1 MDLVTLLFDKQDGV
15 ATITL
20 NRPKT
25 LNALNDKLIAE
36 LDLVMNAILD
46 DPEIKA
52 VIITGG
58 EKAFAA
64 GGDIQFM
71 SNADPLQ
78 AESFV
83 EDIKITFDKIY
94 NLDKPVI
101 AAISGLALG
110 GGSELALTC
119 DVRIAAEGSMIG
131 QPEINLGIIPG
142 AGGTQR
148 LTRTVGPAWAKY
160 LVMSG
165 AAIDADTALRIGLVT
180 AVVPKDQL
188 MNEARKLAAVLAAKS
203 PVAMKAAKRCLNYG
217 QNVDLNSGL
226 NYELKTWAGLFST
239 EDQKEGMK
247 AFLEK
252 RKPVYK
258 GK

>member
-1 MDLVTLLFDKQDGV
+1 VDLQNLLYTKEDGI
-15 ATITL
+15 AIITL

-25 LNALNDKLIAE
+25 FNALNNE
-36 LDLVMNAILD
+36 LTREMSDLLD
-46 DPEIKA
+46 VVAADSEIKA

-58 EKAFAA
+58 TRAFAA

-71 SNADPLQ
+71 STADPLT
-78 AESFV
+78 AEKFV
-83 EDIKITFDKIY
+83 EGAKAAFDKIY
-94 NLDKPVI
+94 YLDKPVI

-110 GGSELALTC
+110 GGCELALAC
-119 DVRIAAEGSMIG
+119 DIRIAAEGSVLG

-148 LTRTVGPAWAKY
+148 LTRIVGLGWAKH
-160 LVMSG
+160 LVMTG
-165 AAIDADTALRIGLVT
+165 INIDAETALRIGLVT

-188 MNEARKLAAVLAAKS
+188 MEEAKKLAGVLAAKA
-203 PVAMKAAKRCLNYG
+203 PLAMKAAKRCLNYG
-217 QNVDLNSGL
+217 DDVNLDAGL
-226 NYELKTWAGLFST
+226 YYELKTWAGLYAT
-239 EDQKEGMK
+239 EDQKEGMA

-252 RKPVYK
+252 RQPVYK

>member
-1 MDLVTLLFDKQDGV
+1 MELKTLLFDKQDGV

-25 LNALNDKLIAE
+25 FNAINDELMVE
-36 LDLVMNAILD
+36 LDTVVDAIIA

-58 EKAFAA
+58 ERAFAA

-71 SNADPLQ
+71 STADMLQ
-78 AESFV
+78 AEKFV
-83 EDIKITFDKIY
+83 ETIKVTFDKIH
-94 NLDKPVI
+94 NLDRPVI

-110 GGSELALTC
+110 GGCELALVC
-119 DVRIAAEGSMIG
+119 DIRIAAEGSLIG

-148 LTRTVGPAWAKY
+148 LARVVGPGWARY
-160 LVMSG
+160 LVMTG
-165 AAIDADTALRIGLVT
+165 RNIDADTALRIGLVT

-188 MNEARKLAAVLAAKS
+188 MNEARKIASALAAKS
-203 PVAMKAAKRCLNYG
+203 PVALKAAKRCLNLG
-217 QNVDLNSGL
+217 QDVDLNSGL
-226 NYELKTWAGLFST
+226 NYELKTWAGLFAT

-252 RKPVYK
+252 RQPVYQ